1 MNNIQRSTGLG
12 ELYLRNLMFLGWV
25 VAFFVTPFV
34 IYSFFQQRYAIVL
47 TASVFIVISIV
58 NSFSIKNK
66 HVILIPYFFCFS
78 LIVITLVLLIT
89 MIGIKALLW
98 TYPFVFTIFF
108 VQERNI
114 ARIYS
119 SIFYISIVVASAFS
133 SELDILLR
141 FAVTLFM
148 LILLTDAVVS
158 ELMRME
164 SKLREMTVRDP
175 LTNAHNR
182 RYMNHIMEIT
192 IEETRRNFGPASI
205 VMLDID
211 HFKKI
216 NDKHGHA
223 KGDAVLTKLVNLLH
237 QRQRKLD
244 YVFRSGGEEFVMILR
259 NTGLQQALSLAENLR
274 VNIEEAELLEG
285 EKVTISLGVAEYQA
299 GETEVEWLHQA
310 DELLYEAKHSGRN
323 CVRPAVLNELYA

>member
-1 MNNIQRSTGLG
+1 MNNIQRSTGLQ

-25 VAFFVTPFV
+25 VVFFVTPFV
-34 IYSFFQQRYAIVL
+34 VYSFFQQHYAIVL
-47 TASVFIVISIV
+47 TSSVFIVISIV

-66 HVILIPYFFCFS
+66 RVILIPYFFCFS

-108 VQERNI
+108 VQERHI

-119 SIFYISIVVASAFS
+119 SIFYISLVVASAFS

-223 KGDAVLTKLVNLLH
+223 KGDAVLIKLVNLLH

-274 VNIEEAELLEG
+274 INIEETELLDG
-285 EKVTISLGVAEYQA
+285 EKITISLGVAEYHA
-299 GETEVEWLHQA
+299 GETEAEWLHQA

>member
-1 MNNIQRSTGLG
+1 MNNIQQSSGLQ

-34 IYSFFQQRYAIVL
+34 IYNFFQQRYAIVL
-47 TASVFIVISIV
+47 TTSVFIVISIV
-58 NSFSIKNK
+58 NSLLIKNK
-66 HVILIPYFFCFS
+66 RVILIPYFFYFS

-89 MIGIKALLW
+89 TVGIKALLW
-98 TYPFVFTIFF
+98 AYPFVFTIFF
-108 VQERNI
+108 VQERRI

-119 SIFYISIVVASAFS
+119 FIFYISLVVASAFS
-133 SELDILLR
+133 GELDLLLR

-148 LILLTDAVVS
+148 LILLADAVVS
-158 ELMRME
+158 ELIRME

-223 KGDAVLTKLVNLLH
+223 KGDAVLINLVKLLH

-299 GETEVEWLHQA
+299 GETEVEWLRQA

-323 CVRPAVLNELYA
+323 CVRPAVLNELYT